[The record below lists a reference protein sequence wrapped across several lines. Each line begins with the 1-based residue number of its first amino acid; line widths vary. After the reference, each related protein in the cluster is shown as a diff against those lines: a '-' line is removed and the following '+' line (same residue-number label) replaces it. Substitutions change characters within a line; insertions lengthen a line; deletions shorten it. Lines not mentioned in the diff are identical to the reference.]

1 MLAGWWCNGEKVTGC
16 LQESIR
22 FLLFWAPTCTVNRS
36 SAAILVTVSQTDRRL
51 EATTWKTLINEMKR
65 ILCLHWLDLK
75 FDPAQKTHKVKCA
88 STNWTLAASYPQK
101 KPKKVTLSY
110 EVRLPMPGMMCGAW
124 VQPSATVPLKL
135 PCGREDMQTL
145 CNVYQQWNKANQI
158 LRVDLPG

>member
-88 STNWTLAASYPQK
+88 STNWTLAASYPQNK
-101 KPKKVTLSY
+101 QKGYVEL
-110 EVRLPMPGMMCGAW
+110 W
-124 VQPSATVPLKL
+124 SALTDARYDVWCMSTAFSHRTIKTALWK
-135 PCGREDMQTL
+135 RRH
-145 CNVYQQWNKANQI
+145 ANA
-158 LRVDLPG
+158 V